1 MEHRVGAKFNGR
13 RERMGSS
20 LSDGRLVRDDA
31 EYRWAIR
38 GYRFARRRLCRPPSV
53 SDF

>member
-1 MEHRVGAKFNGR
+1 MEHRVGVKFNGR

-38 GYRFARRRLCRPPSV
+38 GYRFARGLALSSAF